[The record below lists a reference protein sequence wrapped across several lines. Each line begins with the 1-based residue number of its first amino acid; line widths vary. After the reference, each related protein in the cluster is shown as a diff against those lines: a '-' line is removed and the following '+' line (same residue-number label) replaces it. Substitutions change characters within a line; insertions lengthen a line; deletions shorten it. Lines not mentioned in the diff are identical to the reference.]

1 MDGATLL
8 GLHKTEPIE
17 IPEYKDLGHSFTI
30 RTLTGA
36 DRSRIMEALASDTTK
51 DRAKAVA
58 VMVGLSLGDKDGK
71 RIFTDE
77 QLPHLDALPARVL
90 DQVATASTKFNYL
103 SAEGLESAK
112 KA

>member
-36 DRSRIMEALASDTTK
+36 DRSRIIEAFEKDNTK
-51 DRAKAVA
+51 ERSKAVS

-71 RIFTDE
+71 RIFSDAQLDSLD
-77 QLPHLDALPARVL
+77 QLPVRVL
-90 DQVATASTKFNYL
+90 DQVATASRKFNYL
-103 SAEGLESAK
+103 NAGALEEAK